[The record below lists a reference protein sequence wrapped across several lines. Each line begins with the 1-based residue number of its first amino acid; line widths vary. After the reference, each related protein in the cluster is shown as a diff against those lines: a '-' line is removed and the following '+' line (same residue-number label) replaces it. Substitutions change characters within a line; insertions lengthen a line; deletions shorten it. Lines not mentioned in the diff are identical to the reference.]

1 MSEPRNPSQS
11 SMPARSSRARK
22 TRTAKAT
29 RDPPPASAELTSITA
44 SDRQSM
50 IATAAY
56 YRAEKR
62 HFAPGGELDDWIAAE
77 AEVDSLLVLGDRH
90 A

>member
-1 MSEPRNPSQS
+1 MSEPRNPSQNS
-11 SMPARSSRARK
+11 PTARPNRARRAK
-22 TRTAKAT
+22 GAKAKLQT
-29 RDPPPASAELTSITA
+29 PPTPAELTSITR
-44 SDRQSM
+44 SDRPAM

-62 HFAPGGELDDWIAAE
+62 HFAPGCELEDWIAAE
-77 AEVDSLLVLGDRH
+77 AEIDALLVLGEQR

>member
-1 MSEPRNPSQS
+1 MSGPRTKNSSAARPS
-11 SMPARSSRARK
+11 RVRRAK
-22 TRTAKAT
+22 GAKAT
-29 RDPPPASAELTSITA
+29 LETTPTSAELTSITR
-44 SDRQSM
+44 SDRQAM

-62 HFAPGGELDDWIAAE
+62 HFAPGCELEDWIAAE
-77 AEVDSLLVLGDRH
+77 LEIDALLVLGEQR